1 VDDTDDDPSP
11 ARGRPD
17 HLRQRDRSGRQ
28 DHLPQENHL
37 PQRDHLPQ
45 PDHLWQRTVVQAL
58 CASPV
63 LADRNARAMLVE
75 LVSHGVGRPVTVR
88 EQPTVRLQFLE
99 LVRFCLRTEGGPRA
113 LLEAVESVEGPGLTL
128 DTIGEQVR
136 GIGAGRAPADPPPPH
151 RAGER

>member
-11 ARGRPD
+11 ARGRP
-17 HLRQRDRSGRQ
+17 
-28 DHLPQENHL
+28 
-37 PQRDHLPQ
+37 DHLPQ

-136 GIGAGRAPADPPPPH
+136 GIGVGRAPADPPPPH